1 MVSTVTETNSLF
13 PVNFYKPLQ
22 VTWCSNSHLS
32 LPRVHE
38 REVENYRF
46 QLNPVLVN
54 QPYRK
59 ETSNKMIVEH
69 SPFFKNIKGKE
80 GGSSY
85 ECLSFS
91 RMMEAQPPAHTTEKT
106 NTKWRQNIKDK
117 YQRQIL
123 NADKLGTARV
133 NFSRMPKN
141 WFKTSWL
148 AKQSWSPSIP
158 DKLN

>member
-32 LPRVHE
+32 LPRVHKQ
-38 REVENYRF
+38 EVENYRF

-80 GGSSY
+80 GGSS
-85 ECLSFS
+85 
-91 RMMEAQPPAHTTEKT
+91 
-106 NTKWRQNIKDK
+106 
-117 YQRQIL
+117 
-123 NADKLGTARV
+123 
-133 NFSRMPKN
+133 
-141 WFKTSWL
+141 
-148 AKQSWSPSIP
+148 
-158 DKLN
+158 